1 LTSAAVGSDHEAQLQ
16 AARAWRLWESQT
28 ITLLPDPSAKAKNGD
43 GDGEYA
49 LAFARIENHGGQS
62 GAEQI
67 PLALIEGV
75 S

>member
-1 LTSAAVGSDHEAQLQ
+1 LT
-16 AARAWRLWESQT
+16 
-28 ITLLPDPSAKAKNGD
+28 AKAKN

-49 LAFARIENHGGQS
+49 LAFTHIENHGGQS

-67 PLALIEGV
+67 PLARIEGV